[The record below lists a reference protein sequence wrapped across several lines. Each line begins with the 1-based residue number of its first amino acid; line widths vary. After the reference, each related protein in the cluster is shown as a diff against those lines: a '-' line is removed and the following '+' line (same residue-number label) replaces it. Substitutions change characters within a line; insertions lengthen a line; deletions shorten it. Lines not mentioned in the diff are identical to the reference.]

1 MFVSDNL
8 LKAKAKCA
16 KAENTSDLNSD
27 VETKRQIKRKRFF
40 DEKSSGDDIA
50 QLHNDSISGS
60 SSSSDNSED
69 DDLSNTVLPSSPSTS
84 MF

>member
-8 LKAKAKCA
+8 SKAKAKCA

-40 DEKSSGDDIA
+40 GEKSSGDDVA
-50 QLHNDSISGS
+50 QLYNDSISGS
-60 SSSSDNSED
+60 SSDYSED
-69 DDLSNTVLPSSPSTS
+69 DISNTVLPSSPSTS